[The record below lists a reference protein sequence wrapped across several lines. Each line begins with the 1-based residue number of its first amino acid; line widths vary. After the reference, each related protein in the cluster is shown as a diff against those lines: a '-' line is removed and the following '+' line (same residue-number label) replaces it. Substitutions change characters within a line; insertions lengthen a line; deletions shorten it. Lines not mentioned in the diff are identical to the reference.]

1 MKGKFKI
8 HGTRSSTLW
17 LSSFLQKRFGAASI
31 ILNRI
36 AGLGAHDSFS
46 KIWRSKSRKR
56 GVPITNCASR
66 IRSTNAREVKVGSRE
81 LSIRRLSRSD
91 SSGTSTRVPGA
102 VLRWRQRRASAG
114 DWRLATLASGS
125 YEVFRCRGFAGEG
138 DGEERWR
145 WRGEKRSEAVL
156 RGTRELESR
165 AREKKNCTP
174 KHNPKYG

>member
-31 ILNRI
+31 ILDRI

-56 GVPITNCASR
+56 GVPIANCASR
-66 IRSTNAREVKVGSRE
+66 IRSTNAREVKIGSRE

-114 DWRLATLASGS
+114 DWRLSQAALTKSFAVAGSQERAT
-125 YEVFRCRGFAGEG
+125 ERRGG
-138 DGEERWR
+138 DGEERR
-145 WRGEKRSEAVL
+145 EAKQCYEV
-156 RGTRELESR
+156 RELESR